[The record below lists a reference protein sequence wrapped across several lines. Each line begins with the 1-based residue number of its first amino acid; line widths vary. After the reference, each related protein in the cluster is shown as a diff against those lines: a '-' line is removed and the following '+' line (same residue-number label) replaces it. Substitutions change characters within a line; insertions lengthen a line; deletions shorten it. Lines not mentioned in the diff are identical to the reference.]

1 MKSKDPRNKEGESPT
16 HGSRDT
22 AKRLEAKAKG
32 QRGRANRSRTM
43 NKAGGASTKR

>member
-22 AKRLEAKAKG
+22 AKRLKAKAKD
-32 QRGRANRSRTM
+32 QRGRANRARTM
-43 NKAGGASTKR
+43 NKAGAANTKR